1 MKRTV
6 LVMFLVASLLLV
18 GCAGQAGSGGSAQG
32 GSGSEKGSCEIKNPP
47 LYKEGVLTVA
57 TDKPAYRPWFEGNPE
72 NYSGFEGEV
81 ANEVAKRM
89 DLPVEWV
96 VEPFNK
102 SYAPGSKDYD
112 FDINQITITP
122 ERERVVDFSDGYFDN
137 AQGVLTLKGSPFADA
152 KSISDLKDAK
162 FGAQVGTTSLDFI
175 NETIQPN
182 EEPKI
187 YETTNDAK
195 SALESGQI
203 DAIVTDL
210 VTTVFLRDFEID
222 DSVVVGQ
229 YPRNE
234 QFGMLFEQGNPL
246 VGCVNQVLGKMKE
259 DGTLKKL
266 EEKYLQQYLS
276 VPTLK
281 E

>member
-1 MKRTV
+1 MIKRAV
-6 LVMFLVASLLLV
+6 LVGFLVAVLLAV
-18 GCAGQAGSGGSAQG
+18 GCGGQ
-32 GSGSEKGSCEIKNPP
+32 GSGSAEQGSKELCDVKDPP
-47 LYKEGVLTVA
+47 LFKEGVLTVA
-57 TDKPAYRPWFEGNPE
+57 TDRPAYPPWFEGSPE
-72 NYSGFEGEV
+72 NYSGFEGDV

-102 SYAPGSKDYD
+102 SYAPGAKDYD

-122 ERERVVDFSDGYFDN
+122 EREQVVDFSDGYFDN
-137 AQGVLTLKGSPFADA
+137 AQGVLVRKSSPVADA
-152 KSISDLKDAK
+152 QSISDLKDAK
-162 FGAQVGTTSLDFI
+162 LGAQVGTTSLDFI

-182 EEPKI
+182 EEPKV
-187 YETTNDAK
+187 YDTTNDAK

-210 VTTVFLRDFEID
+210 VTTVYLRDFEID
-222 DSVVVGQ
+222 NSVVVGQ

-246 VGCVNQVLGKMKE
+246 VGCVNQVLAKMKE
-259 DGTLKKL
+259 DGTLQQL
-266 EEKYLQQYLS
+266 EDKYLQQYLS